1 MIFSRQARKAMLSM
15 HRKIQRR
22 QRAADN
28 YVQAEGLK
36 SRKELTS
43 GVQWMIGAR
52 TITGIRG
59 Q

>member
-1 MIFSRQARKAMLSM
+1 MIFSRQLRRAMLSM

-28 YVQAEGLK
+28 YAISQNK
-36 SRKELTS
+36 PRKELTTN
-43 GVQWMIGAR
+43 VQWMIGAR